1 MGAIL
6 INWGTVHVDHVRAE
20 ETMAVALHDRY
31 RPVVTSLVY
40 RESDDTY
47 LILKRSEKLPVYPGM
62 WTVPGGGLE
71 RKDYFERPQTSPD
84 GWDNVLEV
92 ALLREIREEA
102 GITVKNVR
110 YRGNTV
116 FIRPDMV
123 PVIVLRH
130 YAQYASG
137 DVVLDP
143 ADATDYRWI
152 RPYELSQYDLIGNI
166 PADILWHDT
175 HMNWR

>member
-1 MGAIL
+1 M
-6 INWGTVHVDHVRAE
+6 E
-20 ETMAVALHDRY
+20 VALHDRY

-40 RESDDTY
+40 RESDDSY

-71 RKDYFERPQTSPD
+71 LEDYLDSPQTSRD
-84 GWDNVLEV
+84 GWDNVLEI
-92 ALLREIREEA
+92 ALLREIREET
-102 GITVKNVR
+102 GLTVKNVR

-116 FIRPDMV
+116 FIRPDKV

-130 YAQYASG
+130 YAHYASG
-137 DVVLDP
+137 KVVLNPD
-143 ADATDYRWI
+143 DATEYRWV